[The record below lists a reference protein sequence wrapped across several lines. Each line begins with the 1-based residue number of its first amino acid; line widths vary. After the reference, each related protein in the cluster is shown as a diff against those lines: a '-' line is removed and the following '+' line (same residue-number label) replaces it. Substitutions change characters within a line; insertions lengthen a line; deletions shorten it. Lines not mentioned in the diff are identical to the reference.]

1 MIKQKAAMANVPDY
15 FWSSRKKQIRLDYI
29 TGTVDDEMMIVDVG

>member
-1 MIKQKAAMANVPDY
+1 MANVPDY

-29 TGTVDDEMMIVDVG
+29 TGTAADDNDDDD